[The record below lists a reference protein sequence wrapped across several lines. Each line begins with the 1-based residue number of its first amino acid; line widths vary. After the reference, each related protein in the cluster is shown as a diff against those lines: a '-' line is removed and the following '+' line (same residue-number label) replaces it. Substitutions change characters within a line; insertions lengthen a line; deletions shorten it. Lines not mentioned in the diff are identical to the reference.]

1 MKLLKSLL
9 GGLLA
14 SQMVGLTVEAND
26 LEYWDF
32 DVQQNRV
39 EIVTEEGVR
48 PKASMIA
55 NPTRLIIDL
64 PGVNLGKPSTS
75 QDKISGY
82 VKAVRV
88 GQFNPYTTRIV
99 VELGQQYS
107 MRPWEVKVRSLAN
120 NRWYVQLS
128 DFQPHSVYSLPAEEE
143 PVAIIVPLP
152 KPGSPVYRGGG
163 RYTVVIDPG
172 HGGRDPGA
180 IGLRGLQEKRVVLD
194 ISAEVARI
202 LKQRGFNV
210 VMTRSGDSFVSLRGR
225 VQRAENSNANVFVS
239 IHANAVGGNKSN
251 VNGMETFY
259 FSSGYRLAL
268 SIHRNIVRGVSIS
281 RNRGVKKARFYVLRK
296 TSMPAALVEVGFV
309 TGSVDNRNLSSASYR
324 KKMAEAIANGITE
337 YLR

>member
-9 GGLLA
+9 WGLIA
-14 SQMVGLTVEAND
+14 SQAVGVAVEAND

-39 EIVTEEGVR
+39 EIVTEEGIR

-64 PGVNLGKPSTS
+64 PGVNLGKPSIT

-82 VKAVRV
+82 VTEVRV

-99 VELGQQYS
+99 VELGQEFS
-107 MRPWEVKVRSLAN
+107 MRPWEVKVRSLAP

-128 DFQPHSVYSLPAEEE
+128 DFQPHRVYSLPPEES
-143 PVAIIVPLP
+143 PVAITVPLP
-152 KPGSPVYRGGG
+152 NPSSPVYRGGS
-163 RYTVVIDPG
+163 RYTIVIDPG

-180 IGLRGLQEKRVVLD
+180 IGLNGLQEKRVVLS
-194 ISAEVARI
+194 ISAEVAKI

-210 VMTRSGDSFVSLRGR
+210 VMTRSGDSFVSLLGR
-225 VQRAENSNANVFVS
+225 VKRAENSKANLFVS
-239 IHANAVGGNKSN
+239 IHANAVGGNKSQ
-251 VNGMETFY
+251 VNGLETYY

-268 SIHRNIVRGVSIS
+268 SIHRSILRGVTVGG
-281 RNRGVKKARFYVLRK
+281 NRGVKKARFYVLRK
-296 TSMPAALVEVGFV
+296 TSMPSALVEVGFV
-309 TGSVDNRNLSSASYR
+309 TGRVDNRNLNSASYR
-324 KKMAEAIANGITE
+324 QKMAEAIANGITE